1 VIHRNTPGCRLAR
14 RTILAAAAV
23 ASIAAGTRGASAA
36 SVAPGASIAALQQDG
51 ATRTIYF
58 VRHGQY
64 DHADTADADVGKHL
78 VPLGVAQARLTGARL
93 RGLPVEIT
101 SLTSS
106 TMTRARETA
115 LVIGEEFPE
124 LERVQ
129 SRLLRECTP
138 TTWRA
143 DIMEDLEPG
152 EAEACES
159 QLESA
164 FAEYF
169 VPSPG
174 GERHDIIVAHGN
186 VIRYFVTRVLGV
198 DPHSWLV
205 MSVGNGSITIV
216 RIRSDGRMKLLA
228 VGDMGHLPPNM
239 QSGFSPNA
247 GPLVVPGE
255 D

>member
-1 VIHRNTPGCRLAR
+1 MVFGMRHAVL
-14 RTILAAAAV
+14 ILAVLELSV
-23 ASIAAGTRGASAA
+23 ASVPGASAA
-36 SVAPGASIAALQQDG
+36 SVATSATVVGLQQDG
-51 ATRTIYF
+51 ASRTIYF
-58 VRHGQY
+58 IRHGQY
-64 DHADTADADVGKHL
+64 DHADTADADIGKHL

-106 TMTRARETA
+106 TMTRARESA
-115 LVIGEEFPE
+115 RVIGAEFPD
-124 LERVQ
+124 LERVKT
-129 SRLLRECTP
+129 RLLRECTP

-143 DIMEDLEPG
+143 DVMADLEPG
-152 EAEACES
+152 EAEACEK
-159 QLESA
+159 QLEAA

-169 VPSPG
+169 VPSTT
-174 GERHDIIVAHGN
+174 GERHDVIVAHGN

-205 MSVGNGSITIV
+205 MSVGNASITIV

>member
-1 VIHRNTPGCRLAR
+1 MPTITR
-14 RTILAAAAV
+14 RIILAAGAFATIAAAV
-23 ASIAAGTRGASAA
+23 PGAAAASA
-36 SVAPGASIAALQQDG
+36 APGASIAALQQDT
-51 ATRTIYF
+51 ATRTLYLI
-58 VRHGQY
+58 RHGQY

-78 VPLGVAQARLTGARL
+78 VPLGVAQARMTGARL
-93 RGLPVEIT
+93 RGLPFEIT

-115 LVIGEEFPE
+115 VVIGAEFPE
-124 LERVQ
+124 LEREQ

-143 DIMEDLEPG
+143 DVMADLEPG
-152 EAEACES
+152 EAEACEG

-169 VPSPG
+169 VPSAD

-205 MSVGNGSITIV
+205 MSVGNASITIV
-216 RIRSDGRMKLLA
+216 RIRPDGRMKLLA
-228 VGDMGHLPPNM
+228 VGDMGHLSPNM
-239 QSGFSPNA
+239 QSGFGQSV
-247 GPLVVPGE
+247 GPLVVPGG